1 MSGLKSEMGKNSMDK
16 LRVLVVDDHALFRE
30 GIVGILNGQPDIEV
44 VGEASDGLEA
54 LVLARSLHPAVIL
67 MDINMPGTDGIEAT
81 RLIKRELPDAYVVML
96 TVRDE
101 DAKLLEA
108 IKSGAQGYLPKTI
121 RAQQLIDM
129 LHAAQRGEPTI
140 SPPLANRIL
149 DEFRRVATQPA
160 TTPAES
166 PSLDPLTPRE
176 REVLDLVARGA
187 SDRVIAQELVISV
200 YTVKAHMRSI
210 LNKLQV
216 SSRRQ
221 AARLAKR
228 E

>member
-1 MSGLKSEMGKNSMDK
+1 MEK

-30 GIVGILNGQPDIEV
+30 GIVGILNAQPDIQV

-54 LVLARSLHPAVIL
+54 LVMARSLRPAVIL

-81 RLIKRELPDAYVVML
+81 RLIKRELPDVYVVML

-108 IKSGAQGYLPKTI
+108 IKYGAQGYLLKTI

-149 DEFRRVATQPA
+149 DEFRRVATASATADPPA
-160 TTPAES
+160 
-166 PSLDPLTPRE
+166 LDPLTPRE

-187 SDRVIAQELVISV
+187 SDREIAQELVISL

-221 AARLAKR
+221 AAQLAKR